1 MTNAS
6 IMPKHRSTGLE
17 EGWEY
22 DRGLRGGEQ
31 RPGEE
36 ETTHGSEQITVG
48 VEPGEELEDRVDHM
62 PHGRRFRET
71 TQLISMKE

>member
-1 MTNAS
+1 M
-6 IMPKHRSTGLE
+6 R
-17 EGWEY
+17 
-22 DRGLRGGEQ
+22 GEQ